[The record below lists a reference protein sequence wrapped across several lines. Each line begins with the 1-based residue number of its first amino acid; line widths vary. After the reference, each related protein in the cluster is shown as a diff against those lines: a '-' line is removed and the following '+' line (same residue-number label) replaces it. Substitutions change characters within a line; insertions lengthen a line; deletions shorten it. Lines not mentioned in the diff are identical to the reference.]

1 MSLTSSS
8 RSRLEKEAGCT
19 IIIALCSTKGE
30 LGDVGDSDLDAADCG
45 SEGADAEDGTGSD
58 LGCTVTNPPL
68 LPAEEIRERDW
79 GRPRLLKRE
88 HTPNKLTPDCR
99 HSSTVTSSTPSSFC
113 SASLNTRSM
122 SPEEA
127 GCFVAERREAGEC
140 GVPNC
145 KKFHGER
152 RLEEDALAAAVLQDE
167 STRWWMRTRAGDGGK
182 ARKALMLTTP

>member
-1 MSLTSSS
+1 
-8 RSRLEKEAGCT
+8 
-19 IIIALCSTKGE
+19 
-30 LGDVGDSDLDAADCG
+30 
-45 SEGADAEDGTGSD
+45 
-58 LGCTVTNPPL
+58 
-68 LPAEEIRERDW
+68 
-79 GRPRLLKRE
+79 
-88 HTPNKLTPDCR
+88 
-99 HSSTVTSSTPSSFC
+99 
-113 SASLNTRSM
+113 M

-182 ARKALMLTTP
+182 ARKALMLTTHRKSYYLISVQFWKKSLHCCTCRRKTGNLNKIPTS